1 MNAAADLWQLSVQL
15 VAQELTLLMLLQAHV
30 SQLALPQILTAI
42 ENHPDEVD
50 IQAKGLI
57 VLGVLGQASH
67 AAVSG
72 DAPWRGWS
80 RDASMLCMRA

>member
-1 MNAAADLWQLSVQL
+1 MHAAAALWQLLVQL
-15 VAQELTLLMLLQAHV
+15 ESQQLTFLMSLQAHV

-67 AAVSG
+67 AAVPG
-72 DAPWRGWS
+72 NPS
-80 RDASMLCMRA
+80 RWG

>member
-1 MNAAADLWQLSVQL
+1 M
-15 VAQELTLLMLLQAHV
+15 

-67 AAVSG
+67 AADPEV
-72 DAPWRGWS
+72 
-80 RDASMLCMRA
+80 AS

>member
-1 MNAAADLWQLSVQL
+1 MS
-15 VAQELTLLMLLQAHV
+15 LQAHV

-42 ENHPDEVD
+42 ANHPEEID

-67 AAVSG
+67 AAVLELHHEG
-72 DAPWRGWS
+72 G
-80 RDASMLCMRA
+80 